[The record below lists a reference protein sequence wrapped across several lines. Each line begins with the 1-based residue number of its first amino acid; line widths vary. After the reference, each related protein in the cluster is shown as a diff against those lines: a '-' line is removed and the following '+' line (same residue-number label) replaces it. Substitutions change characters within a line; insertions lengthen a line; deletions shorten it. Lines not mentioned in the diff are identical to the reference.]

1 MIKKITDKDKKDWI
15 DFLNSNKKI
24 DDKDIVYKTKISS
37 KSISIDLHGFS
48 LDEANKKIHNLII
61 HCYNNNTNKITIIT
75 GKGSRSKNK
84 DNPYQSEKL
93 SILKYSVPEFI
104 KSNNELMKV
113 MKSINQEDIESSS
126 KGSFEIILKSNNKII
141 K

>member
-61 HCYNNNTNKITIIT
+61 HCYNNNTNKITIIIVL
-75 GKGSRSKNK
+75 
-84 DNPYQSEKL
+84 YEEKVQL
-93 SILKYSVPEFI
+93 V
-104 KSNNELMKV
+104 LMRHR
-113 MKSINQEDIESSS
+113 
-126 KGSFEIILKSNNKII
+126 
-141 K
+141 

>member
-15 DFLNSNKKI
+15 NFLNSNKKI
-24 DDKDIVYKTKISS
+24 NDKDIVYKTKISS
-37 KSISIDLHGFS
+37 KSKSIDLHGYS
-48 LDEANKKIHNLII
+48 LDEANKKIYNFII
-61 HCYNNNTNKITIIT
+61 NSYNNNTNKIIIIT

-84 DNPYQSEKL
+84 DNPYQSENL
-93 SILKYSVPEFI
+93 SILKYSVPDFI
-104 KSNNELMKV
+104 KSNNELMKII
-113 MKSINQEDIESSS
+113 KSINQEDIESSG

>member
-75 GKGSRSKNK
+75 GKGSRSKNFS
-84 DNPYQSEKL
+84 DPYQSFDL
-93 SILKYSVPEFI
+93 SILKYSVPEYI
-104 KSNNELMKV
+104 KNNLDLMKII
-113 MKSINQEDIESSS
+113 KLINYEAVNNPNQ
-126 KGSFEIILKSNNKII
+126 GSFDIILKKNKI
-141 K
+141 KE